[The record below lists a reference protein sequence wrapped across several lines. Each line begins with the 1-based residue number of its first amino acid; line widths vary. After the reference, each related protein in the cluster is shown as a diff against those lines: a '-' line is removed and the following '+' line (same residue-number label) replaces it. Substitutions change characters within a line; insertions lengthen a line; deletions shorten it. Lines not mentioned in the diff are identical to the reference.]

1 MVVTR
6 KVPVAPMPP
15 ASRTNSSQ
23 PPPRAVKPKS
33 TLSLSA
39 EKDKEAAAKSAA
51 ATPKTQSKSK
61 HRSRIHKVHPKQ
73 PSGGWLDRLVY
84 LSLSLLVLYAFVKCP
99 SDEALSS
106 PVCRGLSQ
114 YRVHVLEPYVL
125 PPIYRAL
132 EHPSVAP
139 YVEKAQHIERT
150 AVRPVLDKTAPY
162 AAAAKRVAVSTFSKY
177 VVPQYRKHVLP
188 QWQKHVVPQW
198 HKHAGPYISR
208 ATPYALRA
216 QHTLER
222 TAFVLH
228 KTYSTRVAPFAKRVY
243 AASKPHVVRGYR
255 TAKPHVVRL
264 YLLAVDKVGKAWYV
278 YVDPHVVRIWAK
290 VLELSGAGPVGSAT
304 EQPVPVPEATAASSD
319 DATTAAVVRE
329 TAVEAAVTPVEVEA
343 SVTPSAVD
351 VPTATPEVA
360 PTETASSSV
369 TPVVEASS
377 IVEASSVA
385 APEPV
390 VPVKAT
396 SSVAPPAETTPAAVL
411 EDLAAESVLEDLAA
425 ASIAIQSAHGMES
438 PIVEEILAD
447 AASAVEE
454 PAPTSTPLSAV
465 EEESPAAPAVVEE
478 DDDADLFDFLD
489 DLGLTPADSPSD
501 SDIGDIVPDDD
512 EDIELSRSEIHNL
525 KVLEAEQ
532 QAAAKERRTKE
543 ERARLTAAMAASTER
558 LNALAKTQN
567 KALRKAL
574 VATRKKAVARLDDVR
589 TLEGGAVK
597 TVAKEGEKMLG
608 GLEGYVRKELKSLA
622 GKTPEDLDAADVKER
637 TERFETVIGRVEDK
651 LRESIGKAQNV
662 LQTFHAEEKA
672 QEVEE
677 GLAIIKEV
685 KNACSQAQ
693 GDVGMDLSWLAD
705 VTPMDWEVYHSLAK
719 IGEDFQVEASDIQS
733 GKHPRPPADPFLV
746 RLEAAHDALTE
757 LVQELGGRIDSLRAE
772 FAGAVNPAVADVP
785 SSLALSEEEGEDE
798 EEGEAEAAEPEVSI
812 LPIEPVAP
820 AEPEIVDPAQ
830 VVIGKSTEQVVQAMR
845 AAGEL

>member
-1 MVVTR
+1 MVATR
-6 KVPVAPMPP
+6 KVPVVPVPS

-51 ATPKTQSKSK
+51 AAPKTQSKSK

-73 PSGGWLDRLVY
+73 PSGGWADRLVY

-114 YRVHVLEPYVL
+114 YRVHILEPYVL
-125 PPIYRAL
+125 PPIHRAL

-139 YVEKAQHIERT
+139 YVEKAQHLERT
-150 AVRPVLDKTAPY
+150 AVRPVLDKSAPY
-162 AAAAKRVAVSTFSKY
+162 VAAAKRVAVSTFSKY
-177 VVPQYRKHVLP
+177 VVPQYRRHVLP

-243 AASKPHVVRGYR
+243 ATSKPYVVRGYR

-264 YLLAVDKVGKAWYV
+264 YLLAVDKAGKAWYV
-278 YVDPHVVRIWAK
+278 YVDPHVTRIWAK

-304 EQPVPVPEATAASSD
+304 EQPVPVPEATAATSD
-319 DATTAAVVRE
+319 DATTAAVVSD
-329 TAVEAAVTPVEVEA
+329 TAVEAAVTPVEVVEA
-343 SVTPSAVD
+343 SATPSAVD

-360 PTETASSSV
+360 PTETAASSV
-369 TPVVEASS
+369 APV
-377 IVEASSVA
+377 VEASSVA
-385 APEPV
+385 AAEPV
-390 VPVKAT
+390 VPVEAT
-396 SSVAPPAETTPAAVL
+396 SSVAPPAETTPAVL
-411 EDLAAESVLEDLAA
+411 EDPVATSVLEDLAA

-454 PAPTSTPLSAV
+454 PAPTSTPSSAV
-465 EEESPAAPAVVEE
+465 EEESPAAPAAVEDDSSAE

-489 DLGLTPADSPSD
+489 DLGLTPADSPSED
-501 SDIGDIVPDDD
+501 DFGGVDPDAD

-532 QAAAKERRTKE
+532 QAAAKERHTVE

-589 TLEGGAVK
+589 TQEGGAVK

-608 GLEGYVRKELKSLA
+608 GLEGYVKKELKSLA
-622 GKTPEDLDAADVKER
+622 GKTPEDLDGADVKER
-637 TERFETVIGRVEDK
+637 TERFETVVSRVEDK

-662 LQTFHAEEKA
+662 LQTFHGEEKA

-677 GLAIIKEV
+677 GLAIIKEL
-685 KNACSQAQ
+685 KDACGQAQ

-705 VTPMDWEVYHSLAK
+705 VTYMDWEVYHSLMK
-719 IGEDFQVEASDIQS
+719 IGEDFQAEASDIQS

-746 RLEAAHDALTE
+746 RLEAAQAALTD
-757 LVQELGGRIDSLRAE
+757 LVEDLGRRIDSLRAE
-772 FAGAVNPAVADVP
+772 FAKAVNPAVADVP
-785 SSLALSEEEGEDE
+785 STLVLPDEEGEGEEEEEG
-798 EEGEAEAAEPEVSI
+798 EAAEPEVSI